1 LNLRKLTT
9 TAIVFLALS
18 LTSCGT
24 ARRAGKDLFLGI
36 GTPVLML
43 YGGGTDAAATA
54 QEVEAGLGGSAATEF
69 FATVVS
75 FPFHAIKHG
84 FYGLVHAAD
93 FFLFPIYGLAE
104 LHPYGPDIE
113 PLDYYT
119 GTWFDRSDDETGTGT
134 DAETGEPL
142 VEPIR

>member
-1 LNLRKLTT
+1 MNLRQITT
-9 TAIVFLALS
+9 TATVFLALT
-18 LTSCGT
+18 LASCGT
-24 ARRAGKDLFLGI
+24 FRRAGKDLVLGV

-43 YGGGTDAAATA
+43 YGGGTDAAASANETK
-54 QEVEAGLGGSAATEF
+54 EGLGGSAATEF
-69 FATVVS
+69 LTTVVS

-84 FYGLVHAAD
+84 FYGLVHAGD

-119 GTWFDRSDDETGTGT
+119 GTWFDKAEDGEKSGT
-134 DAETGEPL
+134 DAETGED
-142 VEPIR
+142 R